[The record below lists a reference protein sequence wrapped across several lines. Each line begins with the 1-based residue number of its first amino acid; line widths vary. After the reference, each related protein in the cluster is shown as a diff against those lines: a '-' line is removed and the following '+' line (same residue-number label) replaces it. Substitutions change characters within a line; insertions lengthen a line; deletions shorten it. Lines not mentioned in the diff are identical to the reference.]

1 MKIQAMAFCILLASN
16 LAAGAGEIERGPL
29 RVVERD
35 GKQYLFGGEDPHQ
48 DFDVTQFRLDPAQL
62 HYGLGREKF
71 SALITPEFLS
81 ANEASR
87 SLGEKEPVL
96 GVSIGGEAK
105 AYPIALLTRHEVVN
119 DVVGGRPIF
128 AAYCVLADLGAV
140 YDRQM
145 GGHTYTFAVSG
156 YTYSEPSVWNGLQA
170 FVLWDRDTESLWL
183 PTIGK
188 GVSGPMIDVPLQL
201 VPQEHWEKA
210 TWGKFKAKYPD
221 AVLLKPDQKMS
232 PPAPW
237 ERFAGPFPDKARVD
251 PDKSIAP
258 R

>member
-1 MKIQAMAFCILLASN
+1 MRIPTLAFCILLASN
-16 LAAGAGEIERGPL
+16 LTAGAGEMERGPL

-35 GKQYLFGGEDPHQ
+35 GKEYLFGGEEPRQ
-48 DFDVTQFRLDPAQL
+48 DFDVTQFRLEPGQL

-71 SALITPEFLS
+71 SALIAPEFLS
-81 ANEASR
+81 ANEASH
-87 SLGEKEPVL
+87 SLGEKESVL
-96 GVSIGGEAK
+96 GVWIGGEAK

-140 YDRQM
+140 YDRQL
-145 GGHTYTFAVSG
+145 GEHTYTFAVSG

-201 VPQEHWEKA
+201 VPKDYWERT

-221 AVLLKPDQKMS
+221 AVVLKPDQTMS
-232 PPAPW
+232 PPASW
-237 ERFAGPFPDKARVD
+237 ERYTGPFPVKTKVD
-251 PDKSIAP
+251 PGQSIAP
-258 R
+258 K

>member
-1 MKIQAMAFCILLASN
+1 MKIQAIAICLLLQIGTMACLAQS
-16 LAAGAGEIERGPL
+16 AHEPRRVIER
-29 RVVERD
+29 E
-35 GKQYLFGGEDPHQ
+35 GKRWLFGGEDPGQ
-48 DFDVTQFRLDPAQL
+48 DFDVTQFRLEPAQL

-71 SALITPEFLS
+71 SALIAPEFLS
-81 ANEASR
+81 ASEASR
-87 SLGEKEPVL
+87 ALPDTEPVL

-105 AYPIALLTRHEVVN
+105 AYPISLLTRHEVVN

-140 YDRQM
+140 YDRKL

-188 GVSGPMIDVPLQL
+188 GVSGPLIDVPLQL
-201 VPQEHWEKA
+201 VPKDHWDRT
-210 TWGKFKAKYPD
+210 TWGNFKAKHPD
-221 AVLLKPDQKMS
+221 AVVLKPGQKMS
-232 PPAPW
+232 PPASW
-237 ERFAGPFPDKARVD
+237 ERYAGPFPDKDKVD
-251 PDKSIAP
+251 PGKSIAP

>member
-1 MKIQAMAFCILLASN
+1 MAVCLFCAMGSLAC
-16 LAAGAGEIERGPL
+16 LAQSARGRGE
-29 RVVERD
+29 VTERD
-35 GKQYLFGGEDPHQ
+35 GKRWLFGGEDPRQ
-48 DFDVTQFRLDPAQL
+48 DFDVTQFRLDPGQL

-71 SALITPEFLS
+71 SALIAPQFLS
-81 ANEASR
+81 TSEASH
-87 SLGEKEPVL
+87 SMADKEPVL

-128 AAYCVLADLGAV
+128 AAYCVLADLGAI
-140 YDRQM
+140 YDRQLD
-145 GGHTYTFAVSG
+145 GHIYTFAVSG

-201 VPQEHWEKA
+201 VPKDHWEKT

-221 AVLLKPDQKMS
+221 AVVLKPDQKMS
-232 PPAPW
+232 PPASW